1 MVKLQLVEIY
11 AMSWRK
17 RDVSIL
23 APYLDDSF
31 SYTSFW
37 VYASLNRESYLDYL
51 NGKFEALAKS
61 GSNIDVS
68 VGTNTI
74 GDYARLKAGWRTT
87 DLHYNQGKG
96 RENRGSLHVA
106 ILGTVV
112 KCRKSF
118 GFLLVRCRESFRSI
132 SLPR

>member
-31 SYTSFW
+31 SYTSFG

-74 GDYARLKAGWRTT
+74 GDYAVVLRQDGEQPIYITIKEK
-87 DLHYNQGKG
+87 DGKIA
-96 RENRGSLHVA
+96 EA
-106 ILGTVV
+106 
-112 KCRKSF
+112 CM
-118 GFLLVRCRESFRSI
+118 
-132 SLPR
+132 LPF